1 MSGIDKERMRKEAAD
16 AVTSRTDQSDTRI
29 DAALRRYLGTSMY
42 EMLGRG
48 KKTPKDSSPQGTP
61 EPPPK

>member
-1 MSGIDKERMRKEAAD
+1 VRKEAAD
-16 AVTSRTDQSDTRI
+16 AVTSRTDASDTRI

-48 KKTPKDSSPQGTP
+48 KKKTQKDAPPTRTPPQPP
-61 EPPPK
+61 EPPSKA